1 MSNTTMRLDRFLEL
15 SGACK
20 SRTDAKKVLHNH
32 CVYVNDTLCLKAE
45 SKVDIEQD
53 VVLVNGTRYTYK
65 EFRYFV
71 LNKPEG
77 VISATKDRISD
88 TVLALIPEADPE
100 RYFPVGRLDKDTEGL
115 LIVTNDGAFAHKL
128 LSPKKEVGKTY
139 LAEITGVVNEE
150 EKQILQNGIQFEDFK
165 SLPAVYEFV
174 RNTPD
179 GSEALL
185 TIYEGKFHQVKRMF
199 HAVGHEVLKLK
210 RVAIGGF
217 TLPGNMKPG
226 EYAEY
231 TLEQLHEAIYQ
242 MD

>member
-32 CVYVNDTLCLKAE
+32 CVYVNDILCLKAE
-45 SKVDIEQD
+45 SKVDPEQD

-88 TVLALIPEADPE
+88 TVLALIPEADSE

-115 LIVTNDGAFAHKL
+115 LLITNDGALSHAL
-128 LSPKKEVGKTY
+128 LSPKKEIPKTY
-139 LAEITGVVNEE
+139 Y
-150 EKQILQNGIQFEDFK
+150 FETDGE
-165 SLPAVYEFV
+165 LPDNA
-174 RNTPD
+174 
-179 GSEALL
+179 SEALKQPIVFKEFTSKPAEL
-185 TIYEGKFHQVKRMF
+185 MIKSKCSGEITVTEGKYHEVKRLI
-199 HAVGHEVLKLK
+199 HTLGVDVTYLK
-210 RVAIGGF
+210 RISFGPLSLG
-217 TLPGNMKPG
+217 
-226 EYAEY
+226 
-231 TLEQLHEAIYQ
+231 TLEKGEERPLTEAEIEALR
-242 MD
+242 DAVR